1 MNTLQLFKQAF
12 FSVSELRHAKKMAFW
27 KVILYAVFLSA
38 ILALPIT
45 KQVFSVLQ
53 EVQQDG
59 QKIAEK
65 LPNFSIENGTL
76 QTKAK
81 ESGFIY
87 QTDSIIFTFDPD
99 GKRTAADVQKDLI
112 GNAFGL
118 AFLQDEFV
126 VALPNSGATESI
138 LGTDQFIFPYSKGT
152 LDGVNAQSIKTALSE
167 AAIPWWT
174 KLIVFLVAI
183 YPVLIGLVLDL
194 LIAAIGASLYSK

>member
-65 LPNFSIENGTL
+65 LPDFSIENGTL
-76 QTKAK
+76 QTKARLFLRLIQM
-81 ESGFIY
+81 ESV
-87 QTDSIIFTFDPD
+87 QPLMS
-99 GKRTAADVQKDLI
+99 KRI
-112 GNAFGL
+112 
-118 AFLQDEFV
+118 
-126 VALPNSGATESI
+126 
-138 LGTDQFIFPYSKGT
+138 
-152 LDGVNAQSIKTALSE
+152 
-167 AAIPWWT
+167 
-174 KLIVFLVAI
+174 
-183 YPVLIGLVLDL
+183 
-194 LIAAIGASLYSK
+194 

>member
-1 MNTLQLFKQAF
+1 
-12 FSVSELRHAKKMAFW
+12 MAFW
-27 KVILYAVFLSA
+27 KVILYAVLSA

-59 QKIAEK
+59 QKLQKK
-65 LPNFSIENGTL
+65 LPDFSIENGTL

-87 QTDSIIFTFDPD
+87 QNRLDYFTFDPD

-118 AFLQDEFV
+118 AFYKMNL
-126 VALPNSGATESI
+126 
-138 LGTDQFIFPYSKGT
+138 
-152 LDGVNAQSIKTALSE
+152 
-167 AAIPWWT
+167 
-174 KLIVFLVAI
+174 
-183 YPVLIGLVLDL
+183 
-194 LIAAIGASLYSK
+194 